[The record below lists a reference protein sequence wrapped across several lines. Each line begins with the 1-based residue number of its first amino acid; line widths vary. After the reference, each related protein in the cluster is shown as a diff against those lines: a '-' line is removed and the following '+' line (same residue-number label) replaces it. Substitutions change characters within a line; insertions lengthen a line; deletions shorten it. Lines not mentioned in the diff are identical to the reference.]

1 MKRKN
6 VINVLI
12 SIIIVAIL
20 TFAFVSCDVN
30 NGKEDSLSTT
40 KVVVVP
46 VIEDVTD
53 EAGEPVTDAEGEK
66 VTEVVGTTAV
76 VVDEDEEAPSFVQ
89 KPKPTKPNKP
99 TTEKETE
106 ESTTKAPETTK
117 TQSSGSSGN
126 SGNGGGSSSGGNTY
140 KPTEAPKPTSK
151 PTEAPIKAPETT
163 KKQET
168 KPATTEKVEPENEY
182 VAELPTHPNGS
193 INMDAMNEASKE
205 ENGGT
210 VYF

>member
-53 EAGEPVTDAEGEK
+53 EAGEPVTDKDGEQ
-66 VTEVVGTTAV
+66 VTEVVGTTTV
-76 VVDEDEEAPSFVQ
+76 VVDKDDETPSFVQ
-89 KPKPTKPNKP
+89 KPNPTKPTKPVKP
-99 TTEKETE
+99 SETEKDTDEA
-106 ESTTKAPETTK
+106 TTKAPETTK
-117 TQSSGSSGN
+117 PQPTQP
-126 SGNGGGSSSGGNTY
+126 
-140 KPTEAPKPTSK
+140 KPTEPKPTQPR
-151 PTEAPIKAPETT
+151 PTEPPTQRPTEEPT
-163 KKQET
+163 Q
-168 KPATTEKVEPENEY
+168 KPAGSGGIDWSGWDPDAKPNTDHVGGESSDELHDSLDKV
-182 VAELPTHPNGS
+182 V
-193 INMDAMNEASKE
+193 D
-205 ENGGT
+205 ENGWDLDWELN
-210 VYF
+210 

>member
-6 VINVLI
+6 VINILI

-30 NGKEDSLSTT
+30 NGKEGSLSTT

-76 VVDEDEEAPSFVQ
+76 VVDKDEETPSFIQ
-89 KPKPTKPNKP
+89 KPKPNKP
-99 TTEKETE
+99 TTTEDEKEE
-106 ESTTKAPETTK
+106 ATTKAPETTK
-117 TQSSGSSGN
+117 PKPQPTQPKP
-126 SGNGGGSSSGGNTY
+126 TQP
-140 KPTEAPKPTSK
+140 KPTEPKPTQPK
-151 PTEAPIKAPETT
+151 PTEPKPTQPSGGGGGLDMSDAGKGPNTDHIGGESSEEIKDSVNQDIAD
-163 KKQET
+163 
-168 KPATTEKVEPENEY
+168 NGWDMDW
-182 VAELPTHPNGS
+182 ELN
-193 INMDAMNEASKE
+193 
-205 ENGGT
+205 
-210 VYF
+210 

>member
-1 MKRKN
+1 MKKKN
-6 VINVLI
+6 VIMVLI
-12 SIIIVAIL
+12 SIIIVGIL
-20 TFAFVSCDVN
+20 MFAFVSCDVN

-66 VTEVVGTTAV
+66 VTEVVGTTSV
-76 VVDEDEEAPSFVQ
+76 VVKDDEEAPTHIQ

-117 TQSSGSSGN
+117 PKPTKPQPTQP
-126 SGNGGGSSSGGNTY
+126 
-140 KPTEAPKPTSK
+140 KPTEPKPTQPK
-151 PTEAPIKAPETT
+151 PTEKPDVEF
-163 KKQET
+163 ED
-168 KPATTEKVEPENEY
+168 KPAGSGGIDFSGMDDKPDTNHVGGESSDEVDQIVQDTIDKNGWDMDW
-182 VAELPTHPNGS
+182 ELN
-193 INMDAMNEASKE
+193 
-205 ENGGT
+205 
-210 VYF
+210 

>member
-12 SIIIVAIL
+12 SIIIVGIL
-20 TFAFVSCDVN
+20 MFAFVSCDVN
-30 NGKEDSLSTT
+30 NEKEDSLSTT

-46 VIEDVTD
+46 VIEEVTD

-76 VVDEDEEAPSFVQ
+76 VVDEDEETPSFVQ

-106 ESTTKAPETTK
+106 ESTTKASETTK
-117 TQSSGSSGN
+117 PKPQPTKPQPTQP
-126 SGNGGGSSSGGNTY
+126 
-140 KPTEAPKPTSK
+140 KPTEPKPTQPK
-151 PTEAPIKAPETT
+151 PTEKPDVEF
-163 KKQET
+163 ED
-168 KPATTEKVEPENEY
+168 KPAGSGGIDFSGMDDKPDTNHVGGETPEEVSQATQDTIDKNGWDMDW
-182 VAELPTHPNGS
+182 ELN
-193 INMDAMNEASKE
+193 
-205 ENGGT
+205 
-210 VYF
+210 

>member
-1 MKRKN
+1 MKKKN
-6 VINVLI
+6 VIMVLI
-12 SIIIVAIL
+12 SIIIVGIL
-20 TFAFVSCDVN
+20 MFAFVSCDVN

-40 KVVVVP
+40 KVVVIP

-76 VVDEDEEAPSFVQ
+76 VIDEDEETPSFVQ

-117 TQSSGSSGN
+117 PKPQPTKPQPTQP
-126 SGNGGGSSSGGNTY
+126 
-140 KPTEAPKPTSK
+140 KPTEPKPTQPK
-151 PTEAPIKAPETT
+151 PTEKPDVEF
-163 KKQET
+163 ED
-168 KPATTEKVEPENEY
+168 KPAGSGGIDFSGMDDKPDTNHVGGESSD
-182 VAELPTHPNGS
+182 ELHESLDNMVNDNGWDLDWEL
-193 INMDAMNEASKE
+193 N
-205 ENGGT
+205 
-210 VYF
+210 

>member
-1 MKRKN
+1 M
-6 VINVLI
+6 
-12 SIIIVAIL
+12 
-20 TFAFVSCDVN
+20 FAFVSCDVN

-66 VTEVVGTTAV
+66 VTEVVGTTSV
-76 VVDEDEEAPSFVQ
+76 VVKDDEETPTHIQ

-117 TQSSGSSGN
+117 PKPQPTQP
-126 SGNGGGSSSGGNTY
+126 
-140 KPTEAPKPTSK
+140 KPTEPKPTEPK
-151 PTEAPIKAPETT
+151 PTEPKPTQPSGGGTGGINWDDLKTDPDTDHVGGESSEEIKESGD
-163 KKQET
+163 
-168 KPATTEKVEPENEY
+168 KV
-182 VAELPTHPNGS
+182 
-193 INMDAMNEASKE
+193 IE
-205 ENGGT
+205 ENGWDMDWELN
-210 VYF
+210 

>member
-20 TFAFVSCDVN
+20 TFAFVSCDVS

-76 VVDEDEEAPSFVQ
+76 VVDEDEETPSFVQ

-99 TTEKETE
+99 TTTEDEKEE
-106 ESTTKAPETTK
+106 ATTKAPETTK
-117 TQSSGSSGN
+117 PKPQPTKPQPTQPKP
-126 SGNGGGSSSGGNTY
+126 TDPKPTQP
-140 KPTEAPKPTSK
+140 KPTEKPDV
-151 PTEAPIKAPETT
+151 EFED
-163 KKQET
+163 
-168 KPATTEKVEPENEY
+168 KPAGSGGIDWSGWDPDAKPDTNHVGGESSDEVDQIVQDTIDKNGWDLDW
-182 VAELPTHPNGS
+182 ELN
-193 INMDAMNEASKE
+193 
-205 ENGGT
+205 
-210 VYF
+210 